1 MCVHYK
7 EHFSDSGNSKL
18 KVIIL
23 NLRSI
28 KHVFKKTQQNFL
40 IIRWFYPN
48 GSQNIWRQMDDYQ
61 VTVLRAIKT
70 LSIFKVSCDFNF
82 RRRSGNATGTAQQSF
97 QSQHGTSPNMHIIK
111 MKRVQCL
118 LSGLVMMRNRTWQ
131 HKIYYCL

>member
-40 IIRWFYPN
+40 IIRSFYPN
-48 GSQNIWRQMDDYQ
+48 GSQNI
-61 VTVLRAIKT
+61 
-70 LSIFKVSCDFNF
+70 
-82 RRRSGNATGTAQQSF
+82 
-97 QSQHGTSPNMHIIK
+97 
-111 MKRVQCL
+111 
-118 LSGLVMMRNRTWQ
+118 
-131 HKIYYCL
+131 